1 MNLSESKPIGK
12 DFEIGKDKINLEA
25 FGYQEFSEVKQK
37 LEDNSDGFA
46 VFHDQASS
54 VLIYGVSV
62 DELSIQDFI
71 L

>member
-1 MNLSESKPIGK
+1 EN
-12 DFEIGKDKINLEA
+12 
-25 FGYQEFSEVKQK
+25 
-37 LEDNSDGFA
+37 NSDGFA
-46 VFHDQASS
+46 VFNDQESS